1 MIRLR
6 HLCLF
11 VKVVTTSDEVNSCL
25 GGLRRQRP
33 GRIMAKEVDPVLA
46 RPDVQVHVVF
56 EAEH

>member
-1 MIRLR
+1 M
-6 HLCLF
+6 CVF
-11 VKVVTTSDEVNSCL
+11 VKLVTTSDEVNSCM

-56 EAEH
+56 ETEH